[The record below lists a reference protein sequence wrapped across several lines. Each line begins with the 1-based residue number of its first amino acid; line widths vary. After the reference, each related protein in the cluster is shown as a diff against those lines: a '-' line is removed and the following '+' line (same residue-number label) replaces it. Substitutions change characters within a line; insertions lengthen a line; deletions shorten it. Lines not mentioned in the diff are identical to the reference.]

1 MDYDILALDVGSKT
15 KQTFSTPGVLEH
27 ALTTRPINELLP
39 KIIKKEQELL
49 ESGTIPRVVVCGA
62 GCAGVELAFGF
73 KNRWQ
78 KVFKQDHIET
88 HVITN
93 HDIILPTEKDVA

>member
-1 MDYDILALDVGSKT
+1 MEEFG
-15 KQTFSTPGVLEH
+15 
-27 ALTTRPINELLP
+27 LTTRPINELLP
-39 KIIKKEQELL
+39 KIQAKEKQLVD
-49 ESGTIPRVVVCGA
+49 SGTTPSVVVCGA

-88 HVITN
+88 HIVTS
-93 HDIILPTEKDVA
+93 